1 MFVKIGDSC
10 MEPPEN
16 CWRAKALGCETAPL
30 REYLS
35 RHKRLA
41 KICGDWRMRPGL
53 AESVP
58 AEADC
63 ETDDTPARL
72 RQAAVEGDRQ
82 FCL

>member
-1 MFVKIGDSC
+1 M
-10 MEPPEN
+10 
-16 CWRAKALGCETAPL
+16 
-30 REYLS
+30 
-35 RHKRLA
+35 RL
-41 KICGDWRMRPGL
+41 GL